1 VAREKRPAS
10 GSAQGA
16 ATKNASQGLR
26 LIRGHKPPLARFDSD
41 RRAAQRAKLRL
52 LRGGV
57 ASEGKGLRTGDEETD
72 NE

>member
-26 LIRGHKPPLARFDSD
+26 LIRGHKPPLARFDSG

-52 LRGGV
+52 LKGGAAAEAAAV
-57 ASEGKGLRTGDEETD
+57 KTEDEGTD
-72 NE
+72 SQ